1 MAEGGFSEVLTFV
14 LGPHVKPDLK
24 AKRRTY
30 QAEVASSRLWGRR
43 SVCLERTSCEVGQ
56 LDEMK
61 V

>member
-1 MAEGGFSEVLTFV
+1 MANGGLSEVLTFV
-14 LGPHVKPDLK
+14 LGPDVKPDLK
-24 AKRRTY
+24 AKRTY

-56 LDEMK
+56 LDEIK